1 MVHFRINGVAGAMAE
16 LRNVQENT
24 ELEVL
29 PIADLFKES
38 AKYHFF
44 VGGVTQETS
53 QGRSPITR
61 QRPAGK

>member
-1 MVHFRINGVAGAMAE
+1 MAGAMAE

-38 AKYHFF
+38 AKYHLLWEEQDRCN
-44 VGGVTQETS
+44 VMLGGVSNIHQQVS
-53 QGRSPITR
+53 ISP
-61 QRPAGK
+61 